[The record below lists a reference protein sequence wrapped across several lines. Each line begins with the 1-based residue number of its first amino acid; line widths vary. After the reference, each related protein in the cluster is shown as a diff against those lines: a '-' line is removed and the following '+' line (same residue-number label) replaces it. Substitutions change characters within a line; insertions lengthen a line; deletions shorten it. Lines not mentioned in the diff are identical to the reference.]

1 MSELRVDKMD
11 ILSPYNC
18 LPTKIIIES
27 QKKEHGTK
35 SVQKS
40 SKYVAAHSL
49 KGTLEFEICMLFL
62 PEFEFSFFGKL
73 ERVVE
78 SLLSSELASFPE
90 STEEFFFIFPPFDED
105 SSLFSFSFFFLTS
118 SRSLSSKIEYMF
130 DI

>member
-1 MSELRVDKMD
+1 MFV
-11 ILSPYNC
+11 
-18 LPTKIIIES
+18 
-27 QKKEHGTK
+27 
-35 SVQKS
+35 
-40 SKYVAAHSL
+40 
-49 KGTLEFEICMLFL
+49 L

-118 SRSLSSKIEYMF
+118 SRSLRVKSKILF
-130 DI
+130 